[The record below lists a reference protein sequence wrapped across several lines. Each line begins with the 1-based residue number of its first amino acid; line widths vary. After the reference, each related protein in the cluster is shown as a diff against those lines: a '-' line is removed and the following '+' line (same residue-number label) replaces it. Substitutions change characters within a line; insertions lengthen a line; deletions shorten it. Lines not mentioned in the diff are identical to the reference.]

1 MIHVHLFLNVRTYP
15 FGKQLEVENVNK
27 QTFNLK
33 EIKDAGI
40 PDKYCFQDLP
50 FLKLHTVIV

>member
-1 MIHVHLFLNVRTYP
+1 MYP

-40 PDKYCFQDLP
+40 PDKYCFQELP
-50 FLKLHTVIV
+50 FLKLHTVIVWVIKDLGL

>member
-1 MIHVHLFLNVRTYP
+1 MCVYP

-33 EIKDAGI
+33 EKKMLAYPINIAFKI
-40 PDKYCFQDLP
+40 YHF
-50 FLKLHTVIV
+50 

>member
-1 MIHVHLFLNVRTYP
+1 MCVYP

-50 FLKLHTVIV
+50 FLKLHTVIVCVIKDLGL

>member
-1 MIHVHLFLNVRTYP
+1 MCVYP

-27 QTFNLK
+27 QAFNLK

>member
-1 MIHVHLFLNVRTYP
+1 MCVYP

-27 QTFNLK
+27 QT

>member
-1 MIHVHLFLNVRTYP
+1 MCVYP
-15 FGKQLEVENVNK
+15 FGKQLEVGNVNK

-33 EIKDAGI
+33 EIKDADI
-40 PDKYCFQDLP
+40 PDKYCFQDFP

>member
-1 MIHVHLFLNVRTYP
+1 MCVYP
-15 FGKQLEVENVNK
+15 FGKQQEVENVNK

-33 EIKDAGI
+33 EIKDTDI